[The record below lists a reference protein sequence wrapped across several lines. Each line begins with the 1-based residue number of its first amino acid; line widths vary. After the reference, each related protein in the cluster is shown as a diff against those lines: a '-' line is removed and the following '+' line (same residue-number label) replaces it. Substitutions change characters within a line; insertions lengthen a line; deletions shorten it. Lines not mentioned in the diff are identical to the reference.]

1 MTVLPMHTEVL
12 LDDDAIAAERR
23 ALLAELA
30 AERYGTLQ
38 IHRTR
43 PPFPKE
49 VEVVRHLRRAAALA
63 REVAE
68 QERCRCASRSC
79 RPAMPEVAS

>member
-1 MTVLPMHTEVL
+1 MTVLPMHTEVQ

-38 IHRTR
+38 MHRTR
-43 PPFPKE
+43 APFPKE
-49 VEVVRHLRRAAALA
+49 VEAARHLRRAAALA
-63 REVAE
+63 REIAE

-79 RPAMPEVAS
+79 CPAVLEVTG